1 MGVVG
6 LPFTFDVPLND
17 LSSPTS
23 SSGLRRRAAGSL
35 WMLSY
40 IDPSLLGR
48 LISGDVLDLKSMQP
62 HVTVDVIIVSIIGA
76 AALVS
81 AAFPTNAEW
90 SCQRN
95 WTREG
100 RGEGRRMMNKARGR
114 RPEGDST
121 NICSS

>member
-81 AAFPTNAEW
+81 AAY
-90 SCQRN
+90 SY
-95 WTREG
+95 
-100 RGEGRRMMNKARGR
+100 
-114 RPEGDST
+114 
-121 NICSS
+121 